1 MATAPDAKPPEEIP
15 AVPENAEDR
24 PAAWNRLIRGLFII
38 LRQAVDRRDREACD
52 RVEAILG
59 HWWDEA
65 LSLDGTADLFGIPRV
80 RLDDQWRA
88 AGYLTRC
95 ARWIVEQPPGRAWGA
110 IDQAIAQAV
119 PGDLPAK
126 SGFDPVTTWGWIAS
140 LRGARVAYVVKVPVV
155 LIDLMRPDA
164 VVAELRLE
172 LIEVVVGGAF
182 ADPEQALV
190 GVFAAEFRDAMALA
204 WDAAAWAMRAEA
216 GDRDDRCL
224 LAAGRYRLDYPG
236 TVAPSRA
243 VADRSAGGAAA
254 YGWWHAF
261 RSCQPDPGVAVLA
274 EVVRDNEGEDDPPRF
289 RLASVKGLADKIHA
303 LTNPQA
309 QDRTI
314 DTIVVKSLEKT
325 FDCSARIVIADEVS
339 TDPDR
344 GLLARR
350 SAMVEDQPAYLL
362 GIAKQQE
369 RISRALAN
377 VINGKMENESF
388 RSRKILY
395 ASLAFSTVV
404 ALGLACALLF
414 FISNVKLGDDRVVV
428 DSAVVR
434 EQSGEDLGH
443 SKSPAALSEAP
454 GSHLIEVDP
463 AEAAKVKE
471 AFRRMI
477 EIATPQEEPGPNLL
491 KMSAELGRRYREEED
506 RKEERHE
513 LTGHQGKPR

>member
-24 PAAWNRLIRGLFII
+24 PAAWNRLIRGLFTI
-38 LRQAVDRRDREACD
+38 LRQAVDRRDRDACD

-140 LRGARVAYVVKVPVV
+140 LRGARVAYVVKVPVG

-224 LAAGRYRLDYPG
+224 WPPADTAWTIPGPSLLRGPLQTAPRAARQHMGGGMPSDLANPTLGSRSLPRSCGMRAAGMR
-236 TVAPSRA
+236 
-243 VADRSAGGAAA
+243 
-254 YGWWHAF
+254 
-261 RSCQPDPGVAVLA
+261 
-274 EVVRDNEGEDDPPRF
+274 
-289 RLASVKGLADKIHA
+289 RLASGW
-303 LTNPQA
+303 
-309 QDRTI
+309 
-314 DTIVVKSLEKT
+314 
-325 FDCSARIVIADEVS
+325 
-339 TDPDR
+339 
-344 GLLARR
+344 
-350 SAMVEDQPAYLL
+350 
-362 GIAKQQE
+362 
-369 RISRALAN
+369 RA
-377 VINGKMENESF
+377 
-388 RSRKILY
+388 
-395 ASLAFSTVV
+395 
-404 ALGLACALLF
+404 
-414 FISNVKLGDDRVVV
+414 
-428 DSAVVR
+428 
-434 EQSGEDLGH
+434 
-443 SKSPAALSEAP
+443 
-454 GSHLIEVDP
+454 
-463 AEAAKVKE
+463 
-471 AFRRMI
+471 
-477 EIATPQEEPGPNLL
+477 
-491 KMSAELGRRYREEED
+491 
-506 RKEERHE
+506 
-513 LTGHQGKPR
+513 